1 MAAWLVEALGTW
13 SPVFYAAAA
22 FDLIG
27 AFLALLVLRRMRLP
41 TVAEPAAVAAVA
53 PATSGSK

>member
-27 AFLALLVLRRMRLP
+27 AFLALFVLRRMRLP
-41 TVAEPAAVAAVA
+41 TVEAPEAVPAVA
-53 PATSGSK
+53 PAASGSK